1 MSIKLKSWC
10 SVALVT
16 FVFYI
21 TGIQSVVGQSLRV
34 TIDKNAREIT
44 IVNNEKSTIV
54 FFKTTQEYAD
64 YIPEGKK
71 FEKCGV
77 VSPRLPSSKQLVA
90 DGRFTIT
97 DVDVKLSLGT
107 FTYYILEGRNKVGA
121 KKMVSIE
128 DISKPAPA
136 ATTPVTPTT
145 PTQPKV
151 AESSSPAAT
160 VEREKPISEDIK
172 PIPSKQVEIEQ
183 KPVEVSKPVDIPKP
197 VATTPKKPV
206 ATKKPE
212 PRKEV
217 IEPEDKTPIFENGKI
232 ALEKEVSALTRK
244 DSVLLRKEEKNAKK
258 LQREIEK
265 EIASI
270 KKLKEVAICNTCND
284 LIDVYGA
291 IDDDIKNVIA
301 KIADMLSN
309 LSETEKNKLRE
320 EYKSFV
326 YQDIKPTTDISEIKI
341 LKIKIEGKTRAPIT
355 GWMGTKSILEKLNQL
370 EANYNTLK
378 TRSEQFIRE
387 KSDEF
392 PREKNFI
399 ESLEDIPNNYENIEE
414 YKRDLDRINV
424 PYVGLVIV
432 GILLLLCIIG
442 VVFYLKTYMKA
453 KHIEKVVKE
462 KELSG
467 ESGLLLIEDDEDIEV
482 ISYNVGLADA
492 KEKAGIDYYEIDMR
506 LISEDTTI
514 GNVYLS
520 RKVILDIYKFFSNF
534 LKYESK
540 VNETGCFLIG
550 RWDYTPKTD
559 NQMYDITI
567 ESIVEPGDDAIY
579 GEYNL
584 NFGAKIGVTLNYA
597 IENLCEKTGNEYVH
611 TSWMH
616 SHPGLGLFLSSQDLS
631 VQSQLAHSNHRGRML
646 AIVID
651 SNSPYWETAFFT
663 PKQNG
668 TMNNDK
674 DIKHTFSMETLY
686 KWAKS
691 LPQQQ
696 NTTVPTPAPEP
707 APETSKKD
715 AQNYYNVSL
724 LSEMNKI
731 NKILFSGSAIIDMD
745 TTIIPHQNGLQGYF
759 YGVKQNN
766 ELFIDDFKETEEGT
780 PISCLWVVPH
790 FSTQEIQTDEYK
802 TIMNCF
808 DFSVVF
814 SANDE
819 KIYIAVKNEME
830 KQTSTSLT
838 EMKEW
843 TRRKR

>member
-1 MSIKLKSWC
+1 MIMSIKLKSWG
-10 SVALVT
+10 SVALVM
-16 FVFYI
+16 FVFCAAS
-21 TGIQSVVGQSLRV
+21 IQSIVGQNVRI
-34 TIDKNAREIT
+34 TIDKTAREII
-44 IVNNEKSTIV
+44 IVNNERSNIV

-64 YIPEGKK
+64 YIPEGKR
-71 FEKCGV
+71 FEKCGI
-77 VSPRLPSSKQLVA
+77 VSPKLPSSKQLAA
-90 DGRFTIT
+90 DGRFVIT
-97 DVDVKLSLGT
+97 DVDVKLTLGT
-107 FTYYILEGRNKVGA
+107 FSYYILEGKNKVGA
-121 KKMVSIE
+121 KKIVQIE

-136 ATTPVTPTT
+136 TPTPVVTEVKPTPVASEPP
-145 PTQPKV
+145 PTQPK
-151 AESSSPAAT
+151 PAV
-160 VEREKPISEDIK
+160 VEKEKPVVQEEVKPVVQEEIK
-172 PIPSKQVEIEQ
+172 PVPSKHVEPP
-183 KPVEVSKPVDIPKP
+183 KRPV
-197 VATTPKKPV
+197 VA
-206 ATKKPE
+206 AKKPE
-212 PRKEV
+212 PKKEN
-217 IEPEDKTPIFENGKI
+217 IEPADKTPVFENGKT
-232 ALEKEVSALTRK
+232 ALEKEISALTRK
-244 DSVLLRKEEKNAKK
+244 DSTLLRKEEKNAKK
-258 LQREIEK
+258 LQREIEN
-265 EIASI
+265 EIAALKKI
-270 KKLKEVAICNTCND
+270 KERATCNSCND
-284 LIDVYGA
+284 LIDSYGA
-291 IDDDIKNVIA
+291 INDEVKNAIA

-309 LSETEKNKLRE
+309 LSEIEKNKLRE

-326 YQDIKPTTDISEIKI
+326 YQGIRPTTDISEIKI
-341 LKIKIEGKTRAPIT
+341 LKLKIEEKSRSPIT
-355 GWMGTKSILEKLNQL
+355 GWMGKKNILEKLDKL
-370 EANYNTLK
+370 EANHNTLK

-399 ESLEDIPNNYENIEE
+399 ENLEDIPNNYENIEE
-414 YKRDLDRINV
+414 YKRDLDRISV
-424 PYVGLVIV
+424 PYAGLIIV
-432 GILLLLCIIG
+432 GILLILCLVG
-442 VVFYLKTYMKA
+442 VVFYAKTYMKT
-453 KHIEKVVKE
+453 KQIEKVEKE

-467 ESGLLLIEDDEDIEV
+467 ESGLLIIEDDEDIEV
-482 ISYNVGLADA
+482 ISYNVGLDDA
-492 KEKAGIDYYEIDMR
+492 REKAGIDYYEVDMR
-506 LISEDTTI
+506 FISEDTTI
-514 GNVYLS
+514 GSVYLS

-540 VNETGCFLIG
+540 VNETGCFLVG

-611 TSWMH
+611 TCWMH

-631 VQSQLAHSNHRGRML
+631 VQSQLAHSNHRGRLL

-691 LPQQQ
+691 LPQQ
-696 NTTVPTPAPEP
+696 VPTPTPPPAATATEP
-707 APETSKKD
+707 TMNKKD
-715 AQNYYNVSL
+715 IQNYYSISL
-724 LSEMNKI
+724 LSEMNKT

-759 YGVKQNN
+759 YGEKQDNN
-766 ELFIDDFKETEEGT
+766 LFIDDFKETEDGT
-780 PISCLWVVPH
+780 PTTCLWVVPH
-790 FSTQEIQTDEYK
+790 FSTQEIQTDDYK
-802 TIMNCF
+802 ANTNRF

-814 SANDE
+814 SADDE
-819 KIYIAVKNEME
+819 KIYLVTKNDPEN
-830 KQTSTSLT
+830 STPTPLT